1 MISSYSSELL
11 DEIDVNSED
20 AQSINCEPLPM
31 NENQE
36 QQNQTLNS
44 LESLEENNKNV
55 TTLSQHTLTVAT
67 SLPQQITSSHNNSMF
82 NVTASEKCTELLDS
96 DEKFLLSCAP
106 TLRRLTARQNA
117 LARLKIQQLLFDI
130 EFKDE
135 NI

>member
-1 MISSYSSELL
+1 
-11 DEIDVNSED
+11 
-20 AQSINCEPLPM
+20 M

-82 NVTASEKCTELLDS
+82 NVTASEKCTDS

>member
-1 MISSYSSELL
+1 
-11 DEIDVNSED
+11 
-20 AQSINCEPLPM
+20 M
-31 NENQE
+31 NETTQE
-36 QQNQTLNS
+36 QQNETLTNMDTLEDNS
-44 LESLEENNKNV
+44 KNV
-55 TTLSQHTLTVAT
+55 SQHTLTMAS
-67 SLPQQITSSHNNSMF
+67 SLPQQMANNHNNSVF
-82 NVTASEKCTELLDS
+82 NVTASEKCTDLLDS